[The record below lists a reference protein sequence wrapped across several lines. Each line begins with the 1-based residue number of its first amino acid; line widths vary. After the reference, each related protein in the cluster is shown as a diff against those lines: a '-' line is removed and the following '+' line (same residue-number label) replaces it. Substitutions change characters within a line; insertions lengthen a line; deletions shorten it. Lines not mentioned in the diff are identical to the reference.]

1 MTTTRTRRTTGL
13 GALLLGATTLLTACG
28 GAASQENAEGLT
40 EVSVGTIP
48 AVLSAPLFLGIEEGI
63 FEEHGLDLEVNFA
76 DGGAAVI
83 PSVLSG
89 ENQFGYSNTVSQ
101 LAALGEGLPLE
112 IVHSSWA
119 PHAEFEDD
127 DHGILVRP
135 DSGIDEPSGLAGKN
149 IAVNTLQNI
158 GEVHIRK
165 AFEDL
170 GIDHEGL
177 QWTQLPFPDMAEAL
191 ERGDVDAIW
200 VSEPFRTP
208 AMNQGY
214 ELLMSAGAQAFPEQV
229 GGYYSTSE
237 QYAAQ
242 NPDVVKAF
250 KEAMVEVNDFAEH
263 NPDLVR
269 QVAVE
274 EMGIDEDVAERM
286 TLPLFPNDDDVEALQ
301 SYAEYAVRFGILSKA
316 PEDFEALFAT
326 QD

>member
-1 MTTTRTRRTTGL
+1 MTMHIRRTAGL
-13 GALLLGATTLLTACG
+13 GALLLTATTLLTACG
-28 GAASQENAEGLT
+28 GGADDENADGLT

-63 FEEHGLDLEVNFA
+63 FEKHGLELEVSFA

-89 ENQFGYSNTVSQ
+89 ENQFGYSNSVSQ

-119 PHAEFEDD
+119 PHAEVEDD
-127 DHGILVRP
+127 DHGILVDP
-135 DSGIDEPSGLAGKN
+135 DSGIEEPADLEGKN

-170 GIDHEGL
+170 GIDDESL
-177 QWTQLPFPDMAEAL
+177 SWTQLPFPDMAEAL

-208 AMNQGY
+208 AMDDGL

-229 GGYYSTSE
+229 GGYYSTSAK
-237 QYAAQ
+237 YAGE
-242 NPDVVKAF
+242 NPEVVEAF
-250 KEAMVEVNDFAEH
+250 QDAMTEVNEFATD
-263 NPDLVR
+263 NPELVR
-269 QVAVE
+269 EVAVE
-274 EMGIDEDVAERM
+274 EMGIDEDVAQRM
-286 TLPLFPNDDDVEALQ
+286 TLPLFPNDDDLEALE
-301 SYAEYAVRFGILSKA
+301 SYAEYAVKFGILQEEPSDL
-316 PEDFEALFAT
+316 ESLFAGG
-326 QD
+326 